1 LYIRDSGLLHS
12 LLGIS
17 THQELKQSIAV
28 GASWEGFVIDNI
40 LSVTSEETQAFFYR
54 SSGGAEVDLILQRPG
69 KPPCMIEIKRSLAPS
84 PSLGFQMASDEFE
97 SPERYLVYP
106 GDESFPVRS
115 GVHAIGLKEIMMR
128 LRI

>member
-1 LYIRDSGLLHS
+1 LYVRDSGLLHA
-12 LLGIS
+12 LLGIH

-28 GASWEGFVIDNI
+28 GASWEGFVIDNL
-40 LSVTSEETQAFFYR
+40 LSVTQEDTQAFFYR

-84 PSLGFQMASDEFE
+84 PSLGFQIASDEFG

-106 GDESFPVRS
+106 GSESFPVRS
-115 GVHAIGLKEIMMR
+115 GAQAIGLKALMER
-128 LRI
+128 LRF